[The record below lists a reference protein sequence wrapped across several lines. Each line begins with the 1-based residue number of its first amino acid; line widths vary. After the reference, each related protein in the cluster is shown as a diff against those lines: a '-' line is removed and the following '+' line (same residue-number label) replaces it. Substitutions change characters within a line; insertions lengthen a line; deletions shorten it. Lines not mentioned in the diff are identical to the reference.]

1 MWGRGH
7 INILIKHKRELLRT
21 LRDIN
26 MFQTRRS
33 LVLPRGASNAAY
45 EPKLQYQQ
53 GPHQNIVQAR

>member
-1 MWGRGH
+1 MQTVGQSQIITTKGDH
-7 INILIKHKRELLRT
+7 LRT
-21 LRDIN
+21 LRNIN